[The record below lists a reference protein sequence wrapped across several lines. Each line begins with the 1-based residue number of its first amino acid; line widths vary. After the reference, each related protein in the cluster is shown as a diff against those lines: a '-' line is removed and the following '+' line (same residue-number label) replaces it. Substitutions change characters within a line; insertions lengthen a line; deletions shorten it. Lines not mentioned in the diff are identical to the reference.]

1 MKIDFVV
8 LWVDSNDPKW
18 IASYNHYRPEKPL
31 QDNAR
36 FRNWGIFRYWFRSVE
51 RYAPWVNK
59 VYLVTNGK
67 FPDWINPDC
76 EKLVL
81 VKHSDFIPQKYLPT
95 FNSKTI
101 ELNLGRIDSLSE
113 HFVYFNDDI
122 FINAPVAPEYYFRD
136 GLPCDY
142 NFESLYHNPTY
153 SRENMFGEDVSMF
166 CNVAAINKHFNR
178 RNVVRQDWK
187 KWYGRHLWGK
197 PLVMS
202 LLMLPRTAFEHFVL
216 FHFEQPMLKSVFHE
230 AWEKEEYLLDYSCTR
245 FRIETCLNQYFMRYW
260 QFATNRFYPMKKKGI
275 MYYRYDKDIVDDL
288 QKVIIEERTTSICIN
303 DTPHCSPEDFDYAA
317 KAVREAFERKFPSP
331 SIFER
336 ESSFDISSKKNGQSL
351 H

>member
-1 MKIDFVV
+1 MSHHNKEMNHTKIDFVV
-8 LWVDSNDPKW
+8 LWVDSNDPEW

-36 FRNWGIFRYWFRSVE
+36 FRNWGLFRYWFRSVE

-81 VKHSDFIPQKYLPT
+81 VKHTDFIPQKYLPT

-122 FINAPVAPEYYFRD
+122 FINAPVTPEYYFRN

-178 RNVVRQDWK
+178 RNVVRKDWK

-216 FHFEQPMLKSVFHE
+216 FHLEQPMLKSVFHE

-317 KAVREAFERKFPSP
+317 KTVREAFERKFPSP

-336 ESSFDISSKKNGQSL
+336 V
-351 H
+351 

>member
-8 LWVDSNDPKW
+8 LWVDSNDPEW

-31 QDNAR
+31 QNNAR
-36 FRNWGIFRYWFRSVE
+36 FRNWGLFRYWFRSVE

-122 FINAPVAPEYYFRD
+122 FINAPVTPDKYSCAYGLWSFLPDEEISSLQLKAYEFMRDVYLFFQHFRRPELNVRGMVFAFKTDLARKYGFRND
-136 GLPCDY
+136 II
-142 NFESLYHNPTY
+142 
-153 SRENMFGEDVSMF
+153 RGEDGSLALNLKQDGKIRFVRSRKVRSVTS
-166 CNVAAINKHFNR
+166 NSILKVQGTSLWDE
-178 RNVVRQDWK
+178 VVHR
-187 KWYGRHLWGK
+187 G
-197 PLVMS
+197 
-202 LLMLPRTAFEHFVL
+202 
-216 FHFEQPMLKSVFHE
+216 
-230 AWEKEEYLLDYSCTR
+230 
-245 FRIETCLNQYFMRYW
+245 
-260 QFATNRFYPMKKKGI
+260 KKGA
-275 MYYRYDKDIVDDL
+275 MGLTGLLVSKRQYEDKVDNL
-288 QKVIIEERTTSICIN
+288 I
-303 DTPHCSPEDFDYAA
+303 
-317 KAVREAFERKFPSP
+317 
-331 SIFER
+331 
-336 ESSFDISSKKNGQSL
+336 KN
-351 H
+351 